1 MSRKR
6 KDRATEKT
14 PPTIHEKPG
23 MAASRAP
30 LLTAGMALVI
40 ITLIVY
46 WGIWSA
52 SFADIDD
59 NATVRDN
66 AQVRE
71 GITPKNIK
79 LAFSTN
85 LLGNYIPLTMLSH
98 MLDSEIYGMNAG
110 GHHFTSLLIHILNAL
125 LLFIV
130 LFKMTGAFWRSWAVA
145 ALFAIH
151 PLHVE
156 SVAWISERKDV
167 LCTLFWFLGLLAY
180 SYFVEKRTATR
191 YSLILLAFILGLLSK
206 AMIIT
211 FPFVLLLLDF
221 WPLERWNLFRANS
234 TGEAG
239 LSRFSG
245 LGNLLLEKLPLFL
258 LIPVF
263 SAITW
268 WTQRIAIVPME
279 SVPLKHRLANSTISY
294 IEYLKDMFFP
304 AGLAVYYPYP
314 MTGISMGIAAMCLI
328 ILLAVTA
335 AVIFFGPVRKYAI
348 SGWFWYLGTL
358 VPVIGLVQIGAQS
371 RADRYTYVPLVG
383 VFIIVVW
390 LTGEIAGVSASLRK
404 AVAAL
409 SAVAL
414 LLLMVLASRQAGYWR
429 DSVTL
434 FEHTLSTTEEN
445 WFIHNNLGTVLY
457 KQGKIA
463 EAKPHFIEAVRI
475 NPRDLNSQLNLGAS
489 LVKEGS
495 YAEAIEHYKKA
506 LVFKPDS
513 AKLLDNLAQALVHE
527 NKLAEA
533 IQYFRKAVDADSGNW
548 DPHNN
553 LGYALLL
560 SGDLDEAI
568 GQYREA
574 IRIKPDSTKSL
585 INLGMALMQKGML
598 SEAEMNFREA
608 MRIDPKNH
616 FAFLNLGI
624 VLEQQGRLK
633 ESADYLRQA
642 LSLNP
647 DSQIAREALFNVESE
662 LGGR

>member
-14 PPTIHEKPG
+14 PPTIHEKPD
-23 MAASRAP
+23 MAASRAT
-30 LLTAGMALVI
+30 LLMAGMALVI

-59 NATVRDN
+59 NAAVRDN

-110 GHHFTSLLIHILNAL
+110 GHHLTSLLIHIVNAL

-130 LFKMTGAFWRSWAVA
+130 LFKMTGALWRSWAVA

-167 LCTLFWFLGLLAY
+167 LCALFWFLGLLAY
-180 SYFVEKRTATR
+180 SCFVQKRTAPR
-191 YSLILLAFILGLLSK
+191 YFLVVLAFILGLLSK

-221 WPLERWNLFRANS
+221 WPLERWNPLRADS

-239 LSRFSG
+239 CSRFSG

-279 SVPLKHRLANSTISY
+279 SVPLKHRVANAAISY
-294 IEYLKDMFFP
+294 AEYLKDMFFP

-314 MTGISMGIAAMCLI
+314 MTGISMGIAAMCLM
-328 ILLAVTA
+328 ILFAITA
-335 AVIFFGPVRKYAI
+335 AVIYFGSGRKYAV

-383 VFIIVVW
+383 VFVIVVW
-390 LTGEIAGVSASLRK
+390 IAGEISGVSAALRK
-404 AVAAL
+404 TIAAS
-409 SAVAL
+409 SAVVL
-414 LLLMVLASRQAGYWR
+414 VLLMVLAARQAGYWR
-429 DSVTL
+429 DSVAL
-434 FEHTLSTTEEN
+434 FEHTLSTTEDN
-445 WFIHNNLGTVLY
+445 WFILNNLGTVLY
-457 KQGKIA
+457 QQGKTE
-463 EAKPHFIEAVRI
+463 EAKPYFVKAVRI
-475 NPRDLNSQLNLGAS
+475 NPRDLNSQLNLGAA

-506 LVFKPDS
+506 LVFKPGS

-527 NKLAEA
+527 KKLDEA
-533 IQYFRKAVDADSGNW
+533 IQYFRKSVEADPGNW
-548 DPHNN
+548 DSHNN

-560 SGDLDEAI
+560 SGKLDEAI

-585 INLGMALMQKGML
+585 INLGMALVQKGML

-608 MRIDPKNH
+608 AKIDPKNH

-624 VLEQQGRLK
+624 VLEQQGRLQ

-642 LSLNP
+642 LTLNP
-647 DSQIAREALFNVESE
+647 DSQIARDALFNVEST